1 MPGKIGLEVMQ
12 GKSTRPLLALI
23 CSHMC
28 ISKRWSLNH
37 CLVLNALGNAE
48 FRFTP
53 GPRELMAHKEFS
65 AARCVRSFKERLQVS
80 SFHPFLTLWTR
91 THEGE
96 EDGGHL
102 RSSQVLVARCASINR
117 VQVSALNAFDSLDQ
131 DA

>member
-1 MPGKIGLEVMQ
+1 
-12 GKSTRPLLALI
+12 
-23 CSHMC
+23 
-28 ISKRWSLNH
+28 
-37 CLVLNALGNAE
+37 
-48 FRFTP
+48 
-53 GPRELMAHKEFS
+53 MAHKEFS
-65 AARCVRSFKERLQVS
+65 VARCVRSFKERLQVS